1 MKKKQI
7 RKPILFFLFVI
18 LFCSIYS
25 LYHIKES
32 FDEYKITTTL
42 NEITNDSLD
51 TIKSNLIDIKN
62 NI

>member
-42 NEITNDSLD
+42 NEITNNSLGP
-51 TIKSNLIDIKN
+51 IKTNLIDISN

>member
-32 FDEYKITTTL
+32 FDESKITTTL
-42 NEITNDSLD
+42 NEITNNSLGP
-51 TIKSNLIDIKN
+51 IKTNLIDIKN

>member
-42 NEITNDSLD
+42 YDIINNSLGP
-51 TIKSNLIDIKN
+51 IKSNLIHIKN

>member
-42 NEITNDSLD
+42 NDIIYNSLGP
-51 TIKSNLIDIKN
+51 IKSNLIHIKN